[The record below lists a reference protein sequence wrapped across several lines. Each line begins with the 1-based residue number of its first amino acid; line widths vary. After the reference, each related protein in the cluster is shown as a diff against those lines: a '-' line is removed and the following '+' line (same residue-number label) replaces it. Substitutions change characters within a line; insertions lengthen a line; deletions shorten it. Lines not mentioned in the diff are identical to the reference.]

1 MTTPLLRLLGPLA
14 EIVEGRPSLQLV
26 VFASV
31 VLFWAVALLAAYM
44 LLFRLYHAARLHWSA
59 RRGAVFQKGVELVLL
74 EEPLEAVVEAFRPRY
89 PGDRSVAETELT
101 GAMRHLRGAP
111 FDALGAAARRLGLVD
126 SNLARLRSLRR
137 RQRARAAE
145 NLGLMRCPEALE
157 PLIALVRDDAPEV
170 KLIALR
176 SLALIG
182 DPRALPAFVE
192 VSDKLSPAMMVRLAS
207 LMMEFG
213 SPARPFIAQLIARH
227 PKAFPPRVMRL
238 LLVEAAAAA
247 EDERP

>member
-1 MTTPLLRLLGPLA
+1 MTPALVRLLGPLA
-14 EIVEGRPSLQLV
+14 AIISGRPSLQLV

-44 LLFRLYHAARLHWSA
+44 LAFRLYHGARLYWTT
-59 RRGAVFQKGVELVLL
+59 RRGEVYQKAVELVLL

-89 PGDRSVAETELT
+89 PGDRAVVENELT

-111 FDALGAAARRLGLVD
+111 FETLGAAARRLGLVD
-126 SNLARLRSLRR
+126 SNLARVRSRRR

-145 NLGLMRCPEALE
+145 NLGLMRAPEALE
-157 PLIALVRDDAPEV
+157 PLVALVRDDAPEV

-182 DPRALPAFVE
+182 DARALPAFVE
-192 VSDKLSPAMMVRLAS
+192 VADRLSPAMMVRLAS

-213 SPARPFIAQLIARH
+213 APARPFIAQLISRH
-227 PKAFPPRVMRL
+227 PRAFPPRVMRL
-238 LLVEAAAAA
+238 LLIEAAAAD
-247 EDERP
+247 EDKA